1 LERKVGQ
8 NTKKMKMNSKQ
19 INFYLTQDDISKF
32 DNYIKEN
39 NLLLI
44 GKPSPEKKILFAD
57 SLLSEYS
64 GIHKLRGHKYI
75 VRPEDVDLVTLK
87 FIENQNH
94 YVVDV
99 MNSPV
104 VEIWCSNITNES
116 KKPDR
121 IYYIKD
127 ALLKNPSRTIP
138 KSPEFLK
145 MADDL
150 FRWIRKNFKNANLP
164 GFERDIVSPA
174 IAEWVQSGGRLIRN

>member
-8 NTKKMKMNSKQ
+8 STKKKKMNSKQ
-19 INFYLTQDDISKF
+19 INFYLAQDDIKRIE
-32 DNYIKEN
+32 NYIKDN
-39 NLLLI
+39 DLLLI

-75 VRPEDVDLVTLK
+75 VRPEDVDLVILK
-87 FIENQNH
+87 YINAQNH
-94 YVVDV
+94 FVIDV

-104 VEIWCSNITNES
+104 VEIWCSNITDES

-150 FRWIRKNFKNANLP
+150 FRWFRNNFKNSKLP
-164 GFERDIVSPA
+164 GFEKDIVSPA
-174 IAEWVQSGGRLIRN
+174 VAEWVQSGGRLIRN